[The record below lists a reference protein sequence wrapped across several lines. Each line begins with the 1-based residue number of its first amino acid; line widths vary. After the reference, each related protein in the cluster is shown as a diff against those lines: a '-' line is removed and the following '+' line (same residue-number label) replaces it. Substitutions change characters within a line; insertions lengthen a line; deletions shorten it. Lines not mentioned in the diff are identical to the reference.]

1 MSPWWA
7 VPLWALLGAIVG
19 ATLRQPSQGLLAL
32 PRQAHPLIAAMT
44 VASATAV
51 LFGGLAW
58 RVGVHPEL
66 VAYSGPAAVCVPL
79 ASIDLLEQ
87 RMPARLLLPAYPTL
101 AVLLALAL
109 GWQSWNALIGG
120 TLLGLLYAALTSAT
134 MILLQQASRHT
145 LIPFGPAL
153 IAGAF
158 TALLIPIG

>member
-19 ATLRQPSQGLLAL
+19 ATLRQLSQGLLAL

-51 LFGGLAW
+51 LFGGLTW

-66 VAYSGPAAVCVPL
+66 VAYSGLAAVCVPL

-87 RMPARLLLPAYPTL
+87 RIPAKLLLPAYPTL

-109 GWQSWNALIGG
+109 GWQSWTALIGG
-120 TLLGLLYAALTSAT
+120 TLLGLLYAALTGAT
-134 MILLQQASRHT
+134 REPMRHR
-145 LIPFGPAL
+145 G
-153 IAGAF
+153 
-158 TALLIPIG
+158 